1 MLHSQ
6 RDWYL
11 QAIGC
16 PENLA
21 YKLAHCT
28 WTGCTAFEL
37 EDYIFA
43 NDATCADGAQ
53 EYAILKPSHDGSSLV
68 QIESITFSW
77 CSEERAL
84 EMIREIIAGTFNLQS
99 YGTVDR
105 GRFSTPSE
113 HGTCYLCA

>member
-6 RDWYL
+6 RAWYL

-37 EDYIFA
+37 QDYIFA
-43 NDATCADGAQ
+43 NDATSADGAQ
-53 EYAILKPSHDGSSLV
+53 EYAILKPSLDGSSLV

-77 CSEERAL
+77 CSEEQAL
-84 EMIREIIAGTFNLQS
+84 ELIREIISGKYDAES
-99 YGTVDR
+99 YGTVER
-105 GRFSTPSE
+105 SRFVTSSE